1 MSRGISAGVWE
12 HVLLGLVL
20 KIVVKSYMGILIRLI
35 SRHARFNSDCCV
47 NKDNSCHGWG
57 INYHA
62 LGLNAQR

>member
-47 NKDNSCHGWG
+47 NKDNSCHG
-57 INYHA
+57 
-62 LGLNAQR
+62 